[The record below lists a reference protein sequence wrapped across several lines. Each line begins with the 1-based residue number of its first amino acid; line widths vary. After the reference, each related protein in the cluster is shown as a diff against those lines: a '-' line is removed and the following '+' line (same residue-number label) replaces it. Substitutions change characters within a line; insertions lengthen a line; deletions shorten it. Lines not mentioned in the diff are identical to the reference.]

1 MLGNP
6 PPEKGGG
13 TFAKGGFCLM
23 GQHSKGLF
31 TFLLLL
37 MLVNLSACAKVE
49 PLPTLAS
56 LPTRAPTKAGSAP
69 ASAATLPVA
78 VVPIV
83 SVPTN
88 ADIPATLQA
97 VLTVEATLTPA
108 SFRATTTAQAINAT
122 NTAIKIATPVPTK
135 PVPAN
140 GYLWWVNDHR
150 VNVFVIGAVHQQP
163 PATDD
168 IANLWASRKEGC
180 FTEAGS
186 AYQLDPSVPAPSD
199 IGVGI
204 QVTSG
209 KCKDFKGW
217 VWKVAA
223 HAERP

>member
-1 MLGNP
+1 L
-6 PPEKGGG
+6 
-13 TFAKGGFCLM
+13 
-23 GQHSKGLF
+23 
-31 TFLLLL
+31 FLLLL
-37 MLVNLSACAKVE
+37 IILPACAKAE

-78 VVPIV
+78 VMPIV
-83 SVPTN
+83 SVPSN

-97 VLTVEATLTPA
+97 VMTVEATLTPA
-108 SFRATTTAQAINAT
+108 SVRATSSAVALNAA

-135 PVPAN
+135 PISAN
-140 GYLWWVNDHR
+140 GYLWWINDRR

-163 PATDD
+163 PATDEV
-168 IANLWASRKEGC
+168 ANLWASRKEGC

-186 AYQLDPSVPAPSD
+186 TYKLDPSVPAPSD

-217 VWKVAA
+217 VWKVAT